1 MVPSAYVHIPFCNS
15 ICAYCDFVRIQKN
28 EQLIDFD
35 IHMISHMI
43 SGALNDLSIYL
54 AESDNL
60 NNEQIYKAV
69 DYLLKGFKKNG

>member
-1 MVPSAYVHIPFCNS
+1 
-15 ICAYCDFVRIQKN
+15 
-28 EQLIDFD
+28 
-35 IHMISHMI
+35 MISHMI